1 MIYIHGSHKIVMSY
15 IGRRDVE
22 RRGWIRSIGIPLD
35 KEHLR
40 ESPPGTRHAVFERGA
55 ECGVTHYDTH
65 NPHAG
70 LGDLVKHLWDW
81 NPLVTS
87 VVTMVGFDLL
97 FNKGK
102 YTRRFFR

>member
-1 MIYIHGSHKIVMSY
+1 MSY

-22 RRGWIRSIGIPLD
+22 RRGWIHSMGTPLD

-55 ECGVTHYDTH
+55 EYGVMHHDAH
-65 NPHAG
+65 NPLAG
-70 LGDLVKHLWDW
+70 LSDLVEHMRDW

-87 VVTMVGFDLL
+87 VVTMVVLDLL

-102 YTRRFFR
+102 YARRFFR